1 MSEPSLGPRPSRMLG
16 IAVAWGACF
25 LFIRWGLRDA
35 PVLWFAAL
43 RALIAGAAL
52 LLVAAAQRRPLRP
65 RGPSWGLLTAMA
77 VVNVTVAFAAMFA
90 GTAGLATG
98 AAAVLSNAQPLL
110 ILLPAWWFYGE
121 AVSVR
126 SAASVVVG
134 FAGLVLVGVASGG
147 GQGAWLSLLSA
158 VAVTAGTLMSRRL
171 SGTDLVVAIGWHFV
185 IGGLLLVALAAAVEG
200 APAIAWTPRFVLAL
214 GFLSLI
220 GTAAAF
226 LAWFRQTQVA
236 RLDLLSAWTLLVP
249 VIAMAVSAV
258 LPGERPT
265 VWSAVGA
272 VIVLVSLALVTV
284 PGRVRPGP

>member
-1 MSEPSLGPRPSRMLG
+1 MGTMLW
-16 IAVAWGACF
+16 ATTAWGLCF
-25 LFIRWGLRDA
+25 VAIRWGLQDA
-35 PVLWFAAL
+35 PVLWFAAM

-52 LLVAAAQRRPLRP
+52 LLVAAVQGRPLWP
-65 RGPSWGLLTAMA
+65 RDRVWGLLTAMA

-110 ILLPAWWFYGE
+110 ILLPAWWLYGE

-126 SAASVVVG
+126 TAAALVVG
-134 FAGLVLVGVASGG
+134 FTGLVLVGVASGG

-158 VAVTAGTLMSRRL
+158 VAITAGTLMARRL
-171 SGTDLVVAIGWHFV
+171 SGTDLLVAIAWHFV
-185 IGGLLLVALAAAVEG
+185 LGGLLLVVLAAVVEG
-200 APAIAWTPRFVLAL
+200 APAITWTPRFVLAL

-226 LAWFRQTQVA
+226 VAWFRQAQVA
-236 RLDLLSAWTLLVP
+236 RLDLLGAWTLLVP
-249 VIAMAVSAV
+249 VIGMAVSAV

-265 VWSAVGA
+265 MWSALGA
-272 VIVLVSLALVTV
+272 AIVLGSLVLTTV
-284 PGRVRPGP
+284 PGRARRGP

>member
-1 MSEPSLGPRPSRMLG
+1 
-16 IAVAWGACF
+16 
-25 LFIRWGLRDA
+25 
-35 PVLWFAAL
+35 
-43 RALIAGAAL
+43 
-52 LLVAAAQRRPLRP
+52 
-65 RGPSWGLLTAMA
+65 
-77 VVNVTVAFAAMFA
+77 
-90 GTAGLATG
+90 
-98 AAAVLSNAQPLL
+98 
-110 ILLPAWWFYGE
+110 
-121 AVSVR
+121 
-126 SAASVVVG
+126 
-134 FAGLVLVGVASGG
+134 
-147 GQGAWLSLLSA
+147 
-158 VAVTAGTLMSRRL
+158 MSRRL

>member
-1 MSEPSLGPRPSRMLG
+1 M
-16 IAVAWGACF
+16 
-25 LFIRWGLRDA
+25 
-35 PVLWFAAL
+35 LWFAAL

-121 AVSVR
+121 AVSAR
-126 SAASVVVG
+126 TAASVVVG

-185 IGGLLLVALAAAVEG
+185 LGGLLLVALAAAVEG
-200 APAIAWTPRFVLAL
+200 TPAITWTPRFVLAL

-249 VIAMAVSAV
+249 VIAMVVSTV

-265 VWSAVGA
+265 AWSAVGV
-272 VIVLVSLALVTV
+272 VIVLVSLALVMV
-284 PGRVRPGP
+284 PGRARPGP

>member
-1 MSEPSLGPRPSRMLG
+1 MLW
-16 IAVAWGACF
+16 VTTAWGLCF
-25 LFIRWGLRDA
+25 VAIRWGLQDA

-90 GTAGLATG
+90 GTSGLATG

-121 AVSVR
+121 AVSAR
-126 SAASVVVG
+126 TAASVVVG